1 MNCYYSNLIEGHN
14 TRPADIECA
23 LANEELAPEAC
34 PLALEAKAHV
44 RVQRSIDA
52 MHRLGNLPSPTSVE
66 FISWAHRAFYEEMPV
81 EFRFVERPDGTKV
94 EIVPGVLRTAPDE
107 DVMVGRHRPPEPDR
121 VAAFMEHFARRFATA
136 EKSAS
141 TRIIGIASAHHR
153 LNYIHPFQIGRAS
166 CRERV
171 CKNV

>member
-66 FISWAHRAFYEEMPV
+66 FISWAHRAFYEEIPV
-81 EFRFVERPDGTKV
+81 AFRFVE
-94 EIVPGVLRTAPDE
+94 L
-107 DVMVGRHRPPEPDR
+107 
-121 VAAFMEHFARRFATA
+121 
-136 EKSAS
+136 
-141 TRIIGIASAHHR
+141 
-153 LNYIHPFQIGRAS
+153 GRAS
-166 CRERV
+166 CRERICQYV
-171 CKNV
+171 

>member
-1 MNCYYSNLIEGHN
+1 MRISDWSSDVCSSDLGRGLHPDSAEDLADLVRTMNCYYSNLIEGHN

-94 EIVPGVLRTAPDE
+94 EIVPGVPRTAPDRSE
-107 DVMVGRHRPPEPDR
+107 ERRVGKEC
-121 VAAFMEHFARRFATA
+121 V
-136 EKSAS
+136 S
-141 TRIIGIASAHHR
+141 T
-153 LNYIHPFQIGRAS
+153 GRS
-166 CRERV
+166 GGV
-171 CKNV
+171 